1 MCVYGAEP
9 VSRSRNSVRSVTHQ
23 RHRVYLKW
31 RVYFIYFRVAPFLED
46 VLLVEFMYDV
56 FTRVPGESYRRRFG
70 SFLCSCSNVFR
81 ALINSDC
88 WLIRLT
94 DD

>member
-9 VSRSRNSVRSVTHQ
+9 VSRSRNCVRSVTHQ

-56 FTRVPGESYRRRFG
+56 FTRVRGESYAG
-70 SFLCSCSNVFR
+70 DSGLSCVHVVTSFEHL
-81 ALINSDC
+81 
-88 WLIRLT
+88 LT
-94 DD
+94 QIVG